1 MGDMYPKRA
10 QAVMFGLISFN
21 FATIGERLAIKTW
34 RVSVRAKKTPW
45 NVAVLL
51 VKENH
56 GRAKR
61 WPS

>member
-1 MGDMYPKRA
+1 VGDIYPKQR
-10 QAVMFGLISFN
+10 QAVTFDLMRFN
-21 FATIGERLAIKTW
+21 FATIGERLAIKTR
-34 RVSVRAKKTPW
+34 RVAVSPKKTPW